1 MNLILSCL
9 CCALV
14 AGSPLQELSSDL
26 PEVLRQIDQHSS
38 RITTLKAKFKQV
50 KHSDLLRKPLTS
62 SGIVRM
68 LEDRVRWDTELPST
82 SVLMASSEGVRI
94 YYPDLRVVEIYPLS
108 DRLKQ
113 LAGSPVFRL
122 SELSRHFTIQS
133 DLEVS
138 ESGELSLDL
147 VPSDES
153 LGKHLR
159 SIHLD
164 VHVDTGIVRR
174 AEVLNAD
181 DERTEIIFEGIR
193 INSPMDASDIEL
205 RVPDDARTV
214 HPLGKDPQ
222 RTSSENGA
230 DA

>member
-1 MNLILSCL
+1 MNLILSFL

-82 SVLMASSEGVRI
+82 SILMASSEGVRI

-159 SIHLD
+159 SIRLD

-181 DERTEIIFEGIR
+181 DERTEITFEGIR

-214 HPLGKDPQ
+214 HPLGKDSK

-230 DA
+230 GA